1 MQVLWKAMRC
11 HATGAHAGPGYM
23 SYETTAD
30 D

>member
-1 MQVLWKAMRC
+1 MQVLWRAMRC
-11 HATGAHAGPGYM
+11 HATGVQAGPGYM